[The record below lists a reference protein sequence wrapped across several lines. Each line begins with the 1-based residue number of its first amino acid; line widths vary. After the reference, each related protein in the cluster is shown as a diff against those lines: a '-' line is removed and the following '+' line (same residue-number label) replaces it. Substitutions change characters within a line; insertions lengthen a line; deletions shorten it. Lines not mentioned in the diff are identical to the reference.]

1 MKKREVQH
9 TVRAPSKPR
18 SALSARA
25 KLQHGASS
33 KLLTAGRDI
42 GLIRS
47 CYRRARA
54 FYAERRDDI
63 HDHDTTLQKAV
74 WSMVVAMREVMK
86 ERRRI
91 AGLLIAGAAAE
102 QLQQRLMEVMVE
114 RAIEYSEMIEAQSMA
129 ETMCQELGKLSTARF
144 MSGFAFLRSILFER
158 DLKEVEPGMVLQT
171 LREKVKSSEKDRH
184 QRRQNVVSNLFGILS
199 LMHGSDLKAVW
210 EEYLLTAPAVESEE
224 DGELLGKHHKDKMF
238 ANFWSKPARRDSN
251 SVVRHEEDVRS
262 DVESLGVLDDVRRT
276 STAREMMKDYKFFDS
291 ESVGSASESQFDPE
305 LQERR
310 PQWPQADLQKQELL
324 QLQLKEQEDAESVQ
338 VMVEHFEG
346 HEGQFSALWEPATR
360 ELAQE
365 PELGLGPLGDEDEG
379 HSEGYD
385 KVQEVHV
392 CSRTLR
398 FREMNASLLQ
408 ASGPPRPGRLSITTL
423 LKRSMFTSLS
433 RCFPSSPRQKEE
445 MPEAPVAA
453 KPPLPRPQL
462 PRPALPMLPSTPSA
476 SGSDPPSP
484 PSVVLGVSPD
494 FSWRERP
501 VGMEDSAFEKFES
514 FSTDASGDRR
524 PFESISLPLM
534 QLKGS
539 PASPSEPG
547 PMSEAAEA
555 AAEAGLAVSLLQQ
568 FHARTREAAESPS
581 NARGEARFLVTPE
594 STEEESWDFG
604 QLSESF
610 GPRPTTE
617 RDREAQAASRD
628 VAISGTG
635 IHQKPS
641 QPSAPRPLT
650 ADGKKQRVLLPVG
663 ALARDKAPPTAPLP
677 DSPLSRKIAEKRI
690 KAAQTSAQQN
700 DPTLSPIMAETLK
713 QTLRKALARQA
724 F

>member
-1 MKKREVQH
+1 M
-9 TVRAPSKPR
+9 
-18 SALSARA
+18 L
-25 KLQHGASS
+25 
-33 KLLTAGRDI
+33 
-42 GLIRS
+42 
-47 CYRRARA
+47 RARPPGMCKKLA
-54 FYAERRDDI
+54 P
-63 HDHDTTLQKAV
+63 
-74 WSMVVAMREVMK
+74 
-86 ERRRI
+86 
-91 AGLLIAGAAAE
+91 
-102 QLQQRLMEVMVE
+102 QRL
-114 RAIEYSEMIEAQSMA
+114 
-129 ETMCQELGKLSTARF
+129 CDKGPPCLS
-144 MSGFAFLRSILFER
+144 
-158 DLKEVEPGMVLQT
+158 
-171 LREKVKSSEKDRH
+171 
-184 QRRQNVVSNLFGILS
+184 
-199 LMHGSDLKAVW
+199 
-210 EEYLLTAPAVESEE
+210 
-224 DGELLGKHHKDKMF
+224 
-238 ANFWSKPARRDSN
+238 
-251 SVVRHEEDVRS
+251 
-262 DVESLGVLDDVRRT
+262 
-276 STAREMMKDYKFFDS
+276 
-291 ESVGSASESQFDPE
+291 
-305 LQERR
+305 
-310 PQWPQADLQKQELL
+310 
-324 QLQLKEQEDAESVQ
+324 
-338 VMVEHFEG
+338 
-346 HEGQFSALWEPATR
+346 
-360 ELAQE
+360 
-365 PELGLGPLGDEDEG
+365 
-379 HSEGYD
+379 
-385 KVQEVHV
+385 
-392 CSRTLR
+392 R

-433 RCFPSSPRQKEE
+433 RRVLFMGPAIALSFSPYASRCFPSSPRQKEE

-462 PRPALPMLPSTPSA
+462 PRPALPMRLGCTEGSAGNSCLGFLRRCRSRLITEQRLPSTPSA

-494 FSWRERP
+494 FSWRERQA
-501 VGMEDSAFEKFES
+501 GMEDRSQNRYCRIEQTPKLLLKSRKSSQDSAFEKFES

-539 PASPSEPG
+539 PAASRSEPG
-547 PMSEAAEA
+547 PMSEA

-581 NARGEARFLVTPE
+581 NARAEARFLVTPE
-594 STEEESWDFG
+594 STEEDSWDFR

-610 GPRPTTE
+610 GPRLTTE

-635 IHQKPS
+635 ISHQKPS

-677 DSPLSRKIAEKRI
+677 DSPLSRKIAERRI

>member
-9 TVRAPSKPR
+9 TVRAPPKPR
-18 SALSARA
+18 SAQSARP

-33 KLLTAGRDI
+33 KLLTVGRDI

-91 AGLLIAGAAAE
+91 AGLLIAGAATE

-114 RAIEYSEMIEAQSMA
+114 RAIEHSEMIEAQSMA

-158 DLKEVEPGMVLQT
+158 DLEEVEPGMVLQT

-184 QRRQNVVSNLFGILS
+184 QRRQNVVANLFGILS
-199 LMHGSDLKAVW
+199 LIHGSDLKALW

-224 DGELLGKHHKDKMF
+224 DGELLDKHHKDKMF
-238 ANFWSKPARRDSN
+238 ANFWSKPVRRDSN
-251 SVVRHEEDVRS
+251 SVVHHEDVRS
-262 DVESLGVLDDVRRT
+262 DVESLDGALDVRRT

-291 ESVGSASESQFDPE
+291 ESAGSASESQFDPE
-305 LQERR
+305 PQERR
-310 PQWPQADLQKQELL
+310 PQAHTQEKELVLKQEM
-324 QLQLKEQEDAESVQ
+324 QEDPESVME
-338 VMVEHFEG
+338 MVEHFEG
-346 HEGQFSALWEPATR
+346 HEDHERQFSAIWEPPATR
-360 ELAQE
+360 LAQE
-365 PELGLGPLGDEDEG
+365 PELGLGPLGEDEG
-379 HSEGYD
+379 HSEGYA
-385 KVQEVHV
+385 KVQEAQAS
-392 CSRTLR
+392 SRTLR

-408 ASGPPRPGRLSITTL
+408 ASSPPRPGRLSITTL

-494 FSWRERP
+494 FSWRERQA
-501 VGMEDSAFEKFES
+501 GMEDSAIEKFES

-524 PFESISLPLM
+524 PFESIALPLM
-534 QLKGS
+534 QSKGS
-539 PASPSEPG
+539 PAASRSEPG
-547 PMSEAAEA
+547 PMSEA

-594 STEEESWDFG
+594 STEEDSWDFG

-628 VAISGTG
+628 VAISGTC
-635 IHQKPS
+635 ISHQKPS

-663 ALARDKAPPTAPLP
+663 ALARNKAPPTAPLP
-677 DSPLSRKIAEKRI
+677 DSPLSRKIAERRI

>member
-18 SALSARA
+18 SALSARP
-25 KLQHGASS
+25 KLQHAASS
-33 KLLTAGRDI
+33 KLLTVGRDI

-74 WSMVVAMREVMK
+74 WSMVVAVREVMK

-114 RAIEYSEMIEAQSMA
+114 RVIEHSDMIEAQSMA

-144 MSGFAFLRSILFER
+144 MSGFAFLRGILFER
-158 DLKEVEPGMVLQT
+158 DLAEVEPGMVLQT

-184 QRRQNVVSNLFGILS
+184 QRRQNVVANLFGILS

-238 ANFWSKPARRDSN
+238 ANFWSKPATRDSN
-251 SVVRHEEDVRS
+251 SVVRHEDVRS
-262 DVESLGVLDDVRRT
+262 DVESLDGADVRRT
-276 STAREMMKDYKFFDS
+276 STAREMTKDYKFFDS
-291 ESVGSASESQFDPE
+291 ESVGSAEPSESQFDPE

-310 PQWPQADLQKQELL
+310 PQADTQESQSLKEL
-324 QLQLKEQEDAESVQ
+324 AHHKEQEDPESVH
-338 VMVEHFEG
+338 VEMVEHLSG
-346 HEGQFSALWEPATR
+346 HEGHFSALWEPSATR
-360 ELAQE
+360 ELARE
-365 PELGLGPLGDEDEG
+365 PELGLGPLGAEDEG
-379 HSEGYD
+379 HSEGAE
-385 KVQEVHV
+385 VQEAQPS
-392 CSRTLR
+392 SRTLR

-408 ASGPPRPGRLSITTL
+408 APGPPRPGRLSITTL

-445 MPEAPVAA
+445 VSEPPVAV
-453 KPPLPRPQL
+453 KPLPRPQL

-484 PSVVLGVSPD
+484 PSVVLGISPD
-494 FSWRERP
+494 FSCRERP
-501 VGMEDSAFEKFES
+501 VGAEDSTFEKFES

-534 QLKGS
+534 QLKAS
-539 PASPSEPG
+539 PAAFPSEPG
-547 PMSEAAEA
+547 PMSE

-581 NARGEARFLVTPE
+581 NARAEARFLVTPE
-594 STEEESWDFG
+594 STEEDSWDFV

-635 IHQKPS
+635 ISHRGPS
-641 QPSAPRPLT
+641 GPSTPRPLT
-650 ADGKKQRVLLPVG
+650 ADGKKQKVLLPVG